1 MQSSECENELKW
13 KFFLSFFVGSCCR
26 FFILLLSALIVFLST
41 YLLRGPFGSW
51 LWCVG
56 VRKFVV
62 QASGSREILTTWLKI
77 YYYTRHAAKGP
88 DQLVYFRTE
97 IALWQ
102 SGFTIPSPPTPTEP
116 LDNRAT
122 ASAPP
127 TYRHLSTHFP
137 HTCWASWPEEDIRC
151 SDDLT
156 KSVWRFVETRWEIS
170 ADFMDLR
177 VVS

>member
-1 MQSSECENELKW
+1 MWKW
-13 KFFLSFFVGSCCR
+13 AKVKVFPFLFCR
-26 FFILLLSALIVFLST
+26 LLLPVLHIIIICLNCFSFDLFTSRAFW
-41 YLLRGPFGSW
+41 LLT
-51 LWCVG
+51 LVCG

-62 QASGSREILTTWLKI
+62 RASGSREILTTWLKI

-122 ASAPP
+122 ASAHHLLTVTFPP
-127 TYRHLSTHFP
+127 ISPHLLGLLAWGRHQVFGWFDKKCLAF
-137 HTCWASWPEEDIRC
+137 CRNALGD
-151 SDDLT
+151 
-156 KSVWRFVETRWEIS
+156 
-170 ADFMDLR
+170 
-177 VVS
+177 

>member
-122 ASAPP
+122 ASAHHLLTVTSPP
-127 TYRHLSTHFP
+127 ISPHLLGLLAWGRHQVFGWFDKKCLAF
-137 HTCWASWPEEDIRC
+137 CRNALGD
-151 SDDLT
+151 
-156 KSVWRFVETRWEIS
+156 
-170 ADFMDLR
+170 
-177 VVS
+177 